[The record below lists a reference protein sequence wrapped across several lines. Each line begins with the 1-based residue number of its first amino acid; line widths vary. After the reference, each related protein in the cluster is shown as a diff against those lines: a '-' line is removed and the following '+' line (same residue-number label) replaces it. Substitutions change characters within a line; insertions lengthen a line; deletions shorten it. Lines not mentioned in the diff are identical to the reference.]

1 MEKPF
6 LYKYQP
12 QWLNEFEL
20 DDDLNVLLKTLLEM
34 DVLNILFIGES
45 GTGKTSLINSIIREY
60 YHSPN
65 ILGNENILYIN
76 NLKEQGITY
85 YRVDV
90 KTFCQTPSSISNKKK
105 ILVVDDIDLINEE
118 LSTLVGIDDNTFC
131 QTCSSIKNK
140 KKIIVLDDI
149 DFINEQSQQVFRNCI
164 DKYSHNVHFICSC
177 LNTQK
182 VIDSLQSRLTIIKK
196 RNLSEQKLINVINRI
211 CHLEHIIIT
220 QEVIDFIISI
230 SNKSIRIIV
239 NYLEKFKLLNCEI
252 TIELANN
259 ICTNISFYE
268 FNQFT
273 TICKYEKDLRKAI
286 NFIYTLSNR
295 GYSVMDILDNYFI
308 YIKNTTLLTDEE
320 KYEIVPHICKYITI
334 FNNVHEDDIE
344 LAHFTNNLINIFSK
358 KE

>member
-105 ILVVDDIDLINEE
+105 ILVVDDIDLINE
-118 LSTLVGIDDNTFC
+118 
-131 QTCSSIKNK
+131 
-140 KKIIVLDDI
+140 
-149 DFINEQSQQVFRNCI
+149 QSQQVFRNYI

>member
-105 ILVVDDIDLINEE
+105 ILVVDDIDLINE
-118 LSTLVGIDDNTFC
+118 
-131 QTCSSIKNK
+131 
-140 KKIIVLDDI
+140 
-149 DFINEQSQQVFRNCI
+149 QSQQVFRNYI

-211 CHLEHIIIT
+211 CHLEDIIIT